1 MQYKSN
7 KGFNGMGQLGILLL
21 FIGVGLII
29 ASIVQYIIAMA
40 IVPPNTSLTNL
51 EAAMKIA
58 MSEPKNI
65 NAIRI
70 LQALFTCFLFFI
82 PAAFYS
88 WVCNGKNYFWLGFN
102 KHINLFQIMTGF
114 LIIFTANLLAGP
126 LQEFSE
132 IIVAHFP
139 SLDSIAKNMENAYNE
154 QVLIISHLNGI
165 PDLFIALIL
174 MAFLPALFEEV
185 FFRGAFQSLLI
196 KWWKQPLLAILF
208 TSLLF
213 SLIHMSVYLFISRAI
228 LGFVLGMM
236 FYKTKNIW
244 VNIIAHFLNN
254 AIVVASMYSMSNSKN
269 KIDVSKLDSKVEW
282 WAAIIAF
289 FVLIILFVFLKRY
302 SEKNTIKISTTEQKL
317 TEINNAASFPF
328 DVVSKD
334 SLS

>member
-7 KGFNGMGQLGILLL
+7 KGFNGVGQLGILLV

-29 ASIVQYIIAMA
+29 ASIVQYIIAIA
-40 IVPPNTSLTNL
+40 IVPPNTSRLAL
-51 EAAMKIA
+51 EPAMKIA
-58 MSEPKNI
+58 MTESKNI
-65 NAIRI
+65 NAVRV
-70 LQALFTCFLFFI
+70 LQALFTCFIFFV
-82 PAAFYS
+82 PAVFYS
-88 WVCNGKNYFWLGFN
+88 WVCNGKNLFWLGFN
-102 KHINLFQIMTGF
+102 KHINVFQIMTGF
-114 LIIFTANLLAGP
+114 LIIFTANLMAGP

-132 IIVAHFP
+132 IIVSHFP
-139 SLDSIAKNMENAYNE
+139 SLDSIAKNMEHAYSE

-185 FFRGAFQSLLI
+185 FFRGALQNLLI
-196 KWWKQPLLAILF
+196 KWWKQPLLAIIF

-236 FYKTKNIW
+236 YYKTKNIW
-244 VNIIAHFLNN
+244 INIIAHFLNN
-254 AIVVASMYSMSNSKN
+254 AIVVASMYSMSKSKN
-269 KIDVSKLDSKVEW
+269 KIDVSKIDSKIEW

-289 FVLIILFVFLKRY
+289 FVLYILFEFLKRY

-317 TEINNAASFPF
+317 SDINNAANFPF
-328 DVVSKD
+328 GVPGKD
-334 SLS
+334 NLS